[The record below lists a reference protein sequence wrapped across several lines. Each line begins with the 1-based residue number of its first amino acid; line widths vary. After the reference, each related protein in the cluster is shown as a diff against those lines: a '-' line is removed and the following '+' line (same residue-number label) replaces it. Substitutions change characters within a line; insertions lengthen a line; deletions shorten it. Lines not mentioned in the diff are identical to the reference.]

1 MTKFSMDW
9 DAAALD
15 WITID
20 HLEFD
25 CIIGIY
31 PHERAAV
38 QPLQIDMRLGVAP
51 VSEAARC
58 DDIAATVDYQRVC
71 ETVMAVATIGQF
83 QLVETLALA
92 AVAAL
97 FEQFPLAAIQIKVSK
112 PLALPYTQGV
122 GIELLRRAPA
132 PLTTPDEI

>member
-1 MTKFSMDW
+1 MTKFPMGW

-20 HLEFD
+20 QLEFD

-31 PHERAAV
+31 PHERAQV
-38 QPLQIDMRLGVAP
+38 QPVQINLRLGVTP
-51 VSEAARC
+51 VSEAARA

-71 ETVMAVATIGQF
+71 EASMAVAQTGQF
-83 QLVETLALA
+83 QLVETLALSI
-92 AVAAL
+92 VAAL

-122 GIELLRRAPA
+122 GIELMRRAPA
-132 PLTTPDEI
+132 AHTDEI

>member
-1 MTKFSMDW
+1 MTKFPISY
-9 DAAALD
+9 DAAELD

-20 HLEFD
+20 RLEFD

-38 QPLQIDMRLGVAP
+38 QPVQIDLRLGVSP
-51 VSEAARC
+51 VGEAARA

-71 ETVMAVATIGQF
+71 EASMQVAQTGQF
-83 QLVETLALA
+83 QLVETLALMI
-92 AVAAL
+92 VAAL
-97 FEQFPLAAIQIKVSK
+97 FEQFPLAAIHIKVSK

-122 GIELLRRAPA
+122 GIELFRRAPVA
-132 PLTTPDEI
+132 ARTDEIE

>member
-1 MTKFSMDW
+1 MTKFPIGC
-9 DAAALD
+9 DAAELD

-20 HLEFD
+20 QLEFY

-31 PHERAAV
+31 PHERTEV
-38 QPLQIDMRLGVAP
+38 QPLQIDLRLGVTP
-51 VSEAARC
+51 VSEAARV

-71 ETVMAVATIGQF
+71 EASMKVAQTGQF
-83 QLVETLALA
+83 QLVETLALMI
-92 AVAAL
+92 VAAL

-122 GIELLRRAPA
+122 GIELFRRAPMA
-132 PLTTPDEI
+132 PPHLDEI